1 MLVYVKESLVPDVPP
16 SLVDADT
23 VATGIM
29 GIMVR
34 SKFSAENKTRLGLK
48 IFNICWFFS
57 LSCAQG
63 KQLSFVTFMSS
74 IGPCVLQGNKGG
86 VGVRMTLHNTSL
98 CFINT
103 HLAAHQEEYER
114 RNQVCIVYICQ
125 ILNEPGLY
133 SIYGQILN
141 EPGLYNKKIIVNIQ
155 HLCKQTPN

>member
-1 MLVYVKESLVPDVPP
+1 MLLWLQVKLIRMVGIMMLVYVKESLVPDVPP

-34 SKFSAENKTRLGLK
+34 SRFNAENKAEDLVE
-48 IFNICWFFS
+48 IFLTFVVCS
-57 LSCAQG
+57 LSQDCAQG
-63 KQLSFVTFMSS
+63 KQLYFVTFVSS
-74 IGPCVLQGNKGG
+74 IYFLIKYPSNWCVYVLQGNKGG

-114 RNQVCIVYICQ
+114 RNQVCITKN
-125 ILNEPGLY
+125 IL
-133 SIYGQILN
+133 
-141 EPGLYNKKIIVNIQ
+141 
-155 HLCKQTPN
+155 